1 MSFRILGISG
11 HSSCWNSNLQGF
23 SSNVYTEIGEQQ
35 QVEKVVEWGSS
46 AFWKPI
52 LVLFPV
58 LEGDRF
64 SPEVLE
70 EMPLLRES

>member
-11 HSSCWNSNLQGF
+11 YSSCWNLNLQGF
-23 SSNVYTEIGEQQ
+23 SYYVYTEIGEQQ

-52 LVLFPV
+52 LVLFPM

-70 EMPLLRES
+70 EMLLRREF